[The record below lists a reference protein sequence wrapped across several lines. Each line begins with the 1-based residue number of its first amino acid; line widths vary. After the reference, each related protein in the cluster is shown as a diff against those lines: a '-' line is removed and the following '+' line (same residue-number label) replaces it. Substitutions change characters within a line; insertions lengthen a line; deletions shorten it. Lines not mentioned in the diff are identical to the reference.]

1 MKDDLFPIGRV
12 ARTHGVRGKIKI
24 NYFGEDASQFGLY
37 REVFIEDPNGL
48 PQAYEVLEVKSQPN
62 HLILQLKNIGTIEE
76 AKRLIGK
83 EVLIAKKSLP
93 ELPEG
98 EYYWME
104 ILGME
109 VETEEGK
116 HLGRIQGILPTGAN
130 DVYVVQGARTEI
142 FLPAIEGVIRSIDL
156 KKRVMKVARTEGLWE
171 REDEV

>member
-24 NYFGEDASQFGLY
+24 DYFGEDASQFGLY
-37 REVFIEDPNGL
+37 REVFIRDRNGA
-48 PQAYEVLEVKSQPN
+48 PQAYEVLEVQSQPN
-62 HLILQLKNIGTIEE
+62 HIILRLKKIETIEE
-76 AKRLIGK
+76 AKRLIGR

-93 ELPEG
+93 GLPEG
-98 EYYWME
+98 EYYWIE

-116 HLGRIQGILPTGAN
+116 RLGRIEEILPTGAN
-130 DVYVVQGARTEI
+130 DVYVIRGGRKEI
-142 FLPAIEGVIRSIDL
+142 FLPAIESVIRSIDL
-156 KKRVMKVARTEGLWE
+156 EKRVMKVARTEGLWE